1 MYNIY
6 ILIIFSLLIPGPNNV
21 SNSNLLDSSKNSKNF
36 RNLSIQD
43 VLNYQDS
50 LDSEDL
56 FEVQLYESKIL
67 LAESIIADLTGDTI
81 EAKFQFDLLFE
92 SLSTLD
98 AFKTKDEFQALE
110 MNRLLTASID
120 YYEKESITIDKIET
134 GLSVSLLRDRL
145 NQYIYH
151 QTIDDLEYV
160 DETVE
165 IIPGHIPIT
174 YNRKVASIIKFFQ
187 KDGRKSMSKWL
198 NRMDKYKKIILPI
211 LEEEGVPPEIFYLAM
226 IESGLNPK
234 AYSYAH
240 ASGIWQFIKSTGK
253 IYGLKQN
260 WWVDERRD
268 LTKATHSASAYLR
281 DLHKEFDDW
290 YLAFAAYNCGS
301 ARVNK
306 AIKRHGSRNYWDLH
320 SLPSQTRSYVPN
332 IMAAIIISNNPSKY
346 GFQINPEADFEWIIK
361 DIDKSVKLKTIADCA
376 DIDIKELQKINPEIK
391 QASIPPLK
399 DNEIYS
405 LRMPIN
411 ISKDFDSLF
420 ALVKAPILDEVVF
433 IDHKVK
439 EGESLWIIARR
450 YNARISDIVSI
461 NKLSDKSYIRPKQV
475 LKIPTKAYDEY
486 RKSTQSR
493 SKKVYYTVKR
503 GDSLSEI
510 AEKYRTSV
518 KNIKKWN
525 GLRNDRI
532 LVGQKLKIW
541 VKN

>member
-1 MYNIY
+1 MYKKY
-6 ILIIFSLLIPGPNNV
+6 ILILFSFVISQNAKILD
-21 SNSNLLDSSKNSKNF
+21 SNSDFNDTIKYSK
-36 RNLSIQD
+36 NLSIQD
-43 VLNYQDS
+43 VFSFQDS
-50 LDSEDL
+50 LDAEDL

-98 AFKTKDEFQALE
+98 AFKTKDEFQSLE

-120 YYEKESITIDKIET
+120 YYEKESISIDKIET

-145 NQYIYH
+145 NQYIYS

-174 YNRKVASIIKFFQ
+174 HNRKVASIIKFFQ
-187 KDGRKSMSKWL
+187 KDGRKSMQKWL

-211 LEEEGVPPEIFYLAM
+211 LEKEGVPPEIFYLAM

-268 LTKATHSASAYLR
+268 LTKATHAASAYLK

-301 ARVNK
+301 ARVRK
-306 AIKRHGSRNYWDLH
+306 AIRRHGSRNYWDLH
-320 SLPSQTRSYVPN
+320 TLPSQTRNYVPN

-346 GFQINPEADFEWIIK
+346 GFQINSEKDFEWIIK
-361 DIDKSVKLKTIADCA
+361 DINKSVKLKTIADCA
-376 DIDIKELQKINPEIK
+376 SIDIKELQKINPEIK

-399 DNEIYS
+399 ENETYS
-405 LRMPIN
+405 LRMPVN
-411 ISKDFDSLF
+411 TSKDFDSLF
-420 ALVKAPILDEVVF
+420 ILVDAPILNEVVF

-439 EGESLWIIARR
+439 EGESLWIIARK

>member
-1 MYNIY
+1 MYKKY
-6 ILIIFSLLIPGPNNV
+6 ILILFSFVISENDTSLDL
-21 SNSNLLDSSKNSKNF
+21 NSAFNDTIKSSK
-36 RNLSIQD
+36 NLSIQD
-43 VLNYQDS
+43 VLSFQDS

-98 AFKTKDEFQALE
+98 AFKTKDEFQSLE

-120 YYEKESITIDKIET
+120 YYEKESISIDKIET

-145 NQYIYH
+145 NQYIYS

-174 YNRKVASIIKFFQ
+174 HNRKVASIIKFFQ
-187 KDGRKSMSKWL
+187 KDGRKSMQKWL

-211 LEEEGVPPEIFYLAM
+211 LEKEGVPPEIFYLAM

-268 LTKATHSASAYLR
+268 LTKATHAASAYLK

-301 ARVNK
+301 ARVRK
-306 AIKRHGSRNYWDLH
+306 AIRRHGSRNYWDLH
-320 SLPSQTRSYVPN
+320 TLPSQTRNYVPN
-332 IMAAIIISNNPSKY
+332 IMAAIIISNNPTKY
-346 GFQINPEADFEWIIK
+346 GFQINSEEDFEWIIK

-376 DIDIKELQKINPEIK
+376 SIDIKELQKINPEIK

-399 DNEIYS
+399 ENETYS
-405 LRMPIN
+405 LRMPLST
-411 ISKDFDSLF
+411 SKDFDSLF
-420 ALVKAPILDEVVF
+420 ILVDAPILDEVVF

-439 EGESLWIIARR
+439 EGESLWIIARK

>member
-1 MYNIY
+1 MYKVY
-6 ILIIFSLLIPGPNNV
+6 IVIIFSILISD
-21 SNSNLLDSSKNSKNF
+21 SNKIKISELDSLKNSKISK
-36 RNLSIQD
+36 NLSIHD
-43 VLNYQDS
+43 VINSQDS

-56 FEVQLYESKIL
+56 FEIQLYESKIL

-98 AFKTKDEFQALE
+98 AFETKDEFQALE

-145 NQYIYH
+145 NQYVYN

-165 IIPGHIPIT
+165 IISGHIPIT

-198 NRMDKYKKIILPI
+198 NRMNKYKKIILPI

-268 LTKATHSASAYLR
+268 LTKATHAAASYLK

-301 ARVNK
+301 TRVNK

-320 SLPSQTRSYVPN
+320 TLPSQTRSYVPN
-332 IMAAIIISNNPSKY
+332 IMAAIIISNNPAKY
-346 GFQINPEADFEWIIK
+346 GFQINSENDFEWIIK

-376 DIDIKELQKINPEIK
+376 DINIKELQKINPEIK
-391 QASIPPLK
+391 QGSIPPLK
-399 DNEIYS
+399 DNETYS

-420 ALVKAPILDEVVF
+420 ALVDAPILDEVVF
-433 IDHKVK
+433 VDHKVK
-439 EGESLWIIARR
+439 RGESLWIIARK

-461 NKLSDKSYIRPKQV
+461 NKLSDKSYIRPNQV

-493 SKKVYYTVKR
+493 SKKIYYTVKR

-541 VKN
+541 IKN

>member
-1 MYNIY
+1 MLKYTFF
-6 ILIIFSLLIPGPNNV
+6 ILSSIILTNEIDTLENDF
-21 SNSNLLDSSKNSKNF
+21 KNSKISK
-36 RNLSIQD
+36 NLSLKDI
-43 VLNYQDS
+43 LISSDS

-81 EAKFQFDLLFE
+81 EAKFQFDALFE
-92 SLSTLD
+92 SLSNMD
-98 AFKTKDEFQALE
+98 AFKSKDEFQELE

-120 YYEKESITIDKIET
+120 YYEKDSITIDKIET

-187 KDGRKSMSKWL
+187 KDGRKSMAKWL
-198 NRMDKYKKIILPI
+198 NRMNKYKEIILPI
-211 LEEEGVPPEIFYLAM
+211 LEKENVPPEIFYLAM
-226 IESGLNPK
+226 IESGLNPR

-240 ASGIWQFIKSTGK
+240 ASGIWQFIKSTGRV
-253 IYGLKQN
+253 YGLKQN

-268 LTKATHSASAYLR
+268 LTKATHAASSYLK
-281 DLHKEFDDW
+281 DLYKEFDDW

-301 ARVNK
+301 SRVER

-320 SLPSQTRSYVPN
+320 TLPSQTRSYVPN
-332 IMAAIIISNNPSKY
+332 IMAAIIISNNPKKY
-346 GFQINPEADFEWIIK
+346 GFQINSEDSFDWIEKEIN
-361 DIDKSVKLKTIADCA
+361 KSVKLKTVADCA
-376 DIDIKELQKINPEIK
+376 NIDIKELQKLNPEIK
-391 QASIPPLK
+391 QATIPPLK
-399 DNEIYS
+399 KNETYI
-405 LRMPIN
+405 LRLPTN

-420 ALVKAPILDEVVF
+420 ALVKAPVLDELVF
-433 IDHKVK
+433 IDHKVRK
-439 EGESLWIIARR
+439 GESLWIIARK
-450 YNARISDIVSI
+450 YKARVSDIVSI
-461 NKLSDKSYIRPKQV
+461 NKISDKGYIRPGQN
-475 LKIPTKAYDEY
+475 LKIPTKAYDDY
-486 RKSTQSR
+486 KKSTQSR
-493 SKKVYYTVKR
+493 SRKIFYTVRR
-503 GDSLSEI
+503 GDTLSEI

-518 KNIKKWN
+518 KNIRKWN

-532 LVGQKLKIW
+532 IVGQKLKIW
-541 VKN
+541 TKK

>member
-1 MYNIY
+1 MLKYTFF
-6 ILIIFSLLIPGPNNV
+6 ILSSIILTNEIDTLENDF
-21 SNSNLLDSSKNSKNF
+21 KNSKISK
-36 RNLSIQD
+36 NLSLKDI
-43 VLNYQDS
+43 LISSDS

-81 EAKFQFDLLFE
+81 EAKFQFDALFE
-92 SLSTLD
+92 SLSNMD
-98 AFKTKDEFQALE
+98 AFKSKDEFQELE

-120 YYEKESITIDKIET
+120 YYEKDSITIDKIET

-187 KDGRKSMSKWL
+187 KDGRKSMAKWL
-198 NRMDKYKKIILPI
+198 NRMNKYKEIILPI
-211 LEEEGVPPEIFYLAM
+211 LEKENVPPEIFYLAM
-226 IESGLNPK
+226 IESGLNPR

-240 ASGIWQFIKSTGK
+240 ASGIWQFIKSTGRV
-253 IYGLKQN
+253 YGLKQN

-268 LTKATHSASAYLR
+268 LTKATHAASSYLK
-281 DLHKEFDDW
+281 DLYKEFDDW

-301 ARVNK
+301 SRVER

-320 SLPSQTRSYVPN
+320 TLPSQTRSYVPN
-332 IMAAIIISNNPSKY
+332 IMAAIIISNNPKKY
-346 GFQINPEADFEWIIK
+346 GFQINSEDSFDWIEK
-361 DIDKSVKLKTIADCA
+361 ETNKSVKLKTVADCA
-376 DIDIKELQKINPEIK
+376 NIDIKELQKLNPEIK
-391 QASIPPLK
+391 QATIPPLK
-399 DNEIYS
+399 KNETYI
-405 LRMPIN
+405 LRLPTN

-420 ALVKAPILDEVVF
+420 ALVKAPVLDELVF
-433 IDHKVK
+433 IDHKVRK
-439 EGESLWIIARR
+439 GESLWIIARK
-450 YNARISDIVSI
+450 YKARVSDIVSI
-461 NKLSDKSYIRPKQV
+461 NKISDKGYIRPGQN
-475 LKIPTKAYDEY
+475 LKIPTKAYDDY
-486 RKSTQSR
+486 KKSTQSR
-493 SKKVYYTVKR
+493 SKKIFYTVRR
-503 GDSLSEI
+503 GDTLSEI

-518 KNIKKWN
+518 KNIRKWN

-532 LVGQKLKIW
+532 IVGQKLKIW
-541 VKN
+541 TKK

>member
-1 MYNIY
+1 MFRKYL
-6 ILIIFSLLIPGPNNV
+6 ILLFCLLLSAPDSTSV
-21 SNSNLLDSSKNSKNF
+21 MTLDSLKTDKETP
-36 RNLSIQD
+36 RNLSLKD
-43 VLNYQDS
+43 MLNAQDS
-50 LDSEDL
+50 LDAEDL

-81 EAKFQFDLLFE
+81 DAKFQFDLLFE
-92 SLSTLD
+92 SLSNLD
-98 AFKTKDEFQALE
+98 AFTTKDQFQELE

-174 YNRKVASIIKFFQ
+174 YNRKVASIIRFFQ

-198 NRMDKYKKIILPI
+198 NRMDKFKKIILPI

-226 IESGLNPK
+226 IESGLNPL

-253 IYGLKQN
+253 VYGLNQN

-268 LTKATHSASAYLR
+268 LTKPTYSAARYLK

-301 ARVNK
+301 GRVEK
-306 AIKRHGSRNYWDLH
+306 AIRRHNSRNYWDL
-320 SLPSQTRSYVPN
+320 STLPSQTRSYVPN
-332 IMAAIIISNNPSKY
+332 IMAAIIISNNPQKY
-346 GFQINPEADFEWIIK
+346 GFEINPVEDFDWIIK
-361 DIDKSVKLKTIADCA
+361 DIDKSVKLKTIAECGN
-376 DIDIKELQKINPEIK
+376 IDIKTLESINPEIK
-391 QASIPPLK
+391 QAAIPPLK
-399 DNEIYS
+399 KGETYS
-405 LRMPIN
+405 LRIPAN
-411 ISKDFDSLF
+411 TSKDFDSLF
-420 ALVKAPILDEVVF
+420 ALVKAPVLDEIVF

-439 EGESLWIIARR
+439 EGESLWIIARK

-461 NKLSDKSYIRPKQV
+461 NKLSDKSYIRPKQI

-486 RKSTQSR
+486 RKSTKSA
-493 SKKVYYTVKR
+493 SKKIYYTVRR
-503 GDSLSEI
+503 GDSLSQI

-518 KNIKKWN
+518 RNIKKWN
-525 GLRNDRI
+525 GLRSDRI
-532 LVGQKLKIW
+532 IVGQKLKIW

>member
-1 MYNIY
+1 MLKHFSL
-6 ILIIFSLLIPGPNNV
+6 ILICLSFCYESDSL
-21 SNSNLLDSSKNSKNF
+21 SDNLKNSKISQ
-36 RNLSIQD
+36 NLSLKDI
-43 VLNYQDS
+43 LISSDS

-81 EAKFQFDLLFE
+81 EAKFQFDALFE
-92 SLSTLD
+92 SLSNMD
-98 AFKTKDEFQALE
+98 AFKSKDEFQELE

-174 YNRKVASIIKFFQ
+174 YNRKVASIINFFQ
-187 KDGRKSMSKWL
+187 KDGRKSMAKWL
-198 NRMDKYKKIILPI
+198 NRMNRYKEIILPI
-211 LEEEGVPPEIFYLAM
+211 LEKENVPPEIFYLAM

-253 IYGLKQN
+253 VYGLKQN

-268 LTKATHSASAYLR
+268 LTKATHAASSYLK
-281 DLHKEFDDW
+281 DLYDEFDDW

-301 ARVNK
+301 SRVEK

-320 SLPSQTRSYVPN
+320 TLPSQTRSYVPN
-332 IMAAIIISNNPSKY
+332 IMAAIIISNNPKKY
-346 GFQINPEADFEWIIK
+346 GFKINSEDSFAWIEK
-361 DIDKSVKLKTIADCA
+361 QIDKSVKLKTIADCA
-376 DIDIKELQKINPEIK
+376 SVDIKEIQKLNPEIK
-391 QASIPPLK
+391 QATIPPLK
-399 DNEIYS
+399 KDESYTIR
-405 LRMPIN
+405 LPIN
-411 ISKDFDSLF
+411 TSKDFDSLF
-420 ALVKAPILDEVVF
+420 ALIDAPILDELIF
-433 IDHKVK
+433 IDHKVRK
-439 EGESLWIIARR
+439 GESLWIIARK
-450 YNARISDIVSI
+450 YKARVTDIVSI
-461 NKLSDKSYIRPKQV
+461 NKISDKGYIRPGQN
-475 LKIPTKAYDEY
+475 LKIPTKAYDDY
-486 RKSTQSR
+486 KKSTQSR
-493 SKKVYYTVKR
+493 KKKIFYTVRR
-503 GDSLSEI
+503 GDTLSEI

-518 KNIKKWN
+518 KNIRRWN
-525 GLRNDRI
+525 GLRNDI
-532 LVGQKLKIW
+532 IFVGQKLNIW
-541 VKN
+541 TKK